1 MFEYLYYTSI
11 NDEFLSPLMNEVIIF
26 ISTILNSQSITID
39 LSYQMMF

>member
-11 NDEFLSPLMNEVIIF
+11 NDEFLSRLMNEVIIF